1 MIIARFLIIN
11 VIDQLFEHYNQ
22 NHSKILIIGYLKL
35 NIKKFQ
41 SSSRK
46 SQRSI
51 TRTRN
56 IGTNEQ
62 HLSIIY
68 KMNDELYSKS
78 MINNEKQTSVAKLV
92 DQLCFFSN

>member
-1 MIIARFLIIN
+1 MIIARFLMIN
-11 VIDQLFEHYNQ
+11 VIDQLFEHHNQ
-22 NHSKILIIGYLKL
+22 NHTKILIIGYLKL

-56 IGTNEQ
+56 IG
-62 HLSIIY
+62 
-68 KMNDELYSKS
+68 KMNN
-78 MINNEKQTSVAKLV
+78 IFQSVFDK
-92 DQLCFFSN
+92 

>member
-1 MIIARFLIIN
+1 MIIARFLMIN

-62 HLSIIY
+62 HLSISI
-68 KMNDELYSKS
+68 
-78 MINNEKQTSVAKLV
+78 
-92 DQLCFFSN
+92 

>member
-1 MIIARFLIIN
+1 MIN

-51 TRTRN
+51 TRDATVTITVGTVTGPTTVTVRTV
-56 IGTNEQ
+56 IGPT
-62 HLSIIY
+62 
-68 KMNDELYSKS
+68 
-78 MINNEKQTSVAKLV
+78 TVTV
-92 DQLCFFSN
+92 RTVTGPTTVTVGTVTGR

>member
-1 MIIARFLIIN
+1 
-11 VIDQLFEHYNQ
+11 QLFEHHNQ
-22 NHSKILIIGYLKL
+22 NHSTSLITGYLKL

-51 TRTRN
+51 TRTWN

-62 HLSIIY
+62 HLSISI
-68 KMNDELYSKS
+68 
-78 MINNEKQTSVAKLV
+78 
-92 DQLCFFSN
+92 

>member
-1 MIIARFLIIN
+1 MIN
-11 VIDQLFEHYNQ
+11 VIDQLFEHHNQ

-62 HLSIIY
+62 HLSI
-68 KMNDELYSKS
+68 KNDKDSSIISNTNKDTKVNRKQLGAFG
-78 MINNEKQTSVAKLV
+78 NNS
-92 DQLCFFSN
+92 